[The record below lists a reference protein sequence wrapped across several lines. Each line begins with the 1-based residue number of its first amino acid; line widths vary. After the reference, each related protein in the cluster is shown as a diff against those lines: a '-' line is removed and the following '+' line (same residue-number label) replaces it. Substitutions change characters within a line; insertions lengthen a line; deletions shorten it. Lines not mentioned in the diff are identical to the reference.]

1 MGQEVKERESEVL
14 GCPKSWNISDCLGF
28 QPMQEPLGRWT
39 LYGGQH
45 CPKQHPVGQPA
56 QADGRKDY
64 IRYQTELLGFT
75 SWESPAGSED
85 ASWEGRVDPELGRG
99 VWDWE
104 GCIDVAGKVHSW
116 GAVQRW
122 ERLGQRR
129 GTVEEAPGGL
139 TASSWQ
145 WSGQGRDLTVLLWVL
160 WWPSSAGA
168 RASGWGSR
176 QPGRTF
182 LYCI

>member
-14 GCPKSWNISDCLGF
+14 GCPESWNISDCLGF

-99 VWDWE
+99 GWDWE

-145 WSGQGRDLTVLLWVL
+145 
-160 WWPSSAGA
+160 
-168 RASGWGSR
+168 
-176 QPGRTF
+176 
-182 LYCI
+182 